1 MRRGMRYAIE
11 SPARTCDHRPL
22 HSPARRAPPE
32 NPSVVA
38 NRIDDGIR
46 YEFAE
51 RPETGDTREVAPGIH
66 WLRMPLP
73 FSLGHINLWLLEED
87 DGWTIV
93 DTGVFTDVTLGVW
106 ERTFGSVMRSIPA
119 NRVLATHL
127 HPDHAGCAGWL
138 CARFGV
144 ELWMPR
150 EEYLLCRV
158 LVADTGRPTPDV
170 GKRFYAAA
178 GFVPEAMDYYQ
189 KMFGLFGKY
198 VAPLPEAYRR
208 LKDGDRI
215 SIGGRDW
222 EVIVGRGHSPEH
234 ACLFCPAEELL
245 ISGDQLLPTISSNV
259 SVYPTEPA
267 ANPLADWLTS
277 LRSMQSRLPADV
289 LVLPAHGKPFRGAH
303 RRLEVLID
311 DHLEGL
317 ARLEALCREPKRA
330 IDVFPA
336 LFRSRI
342 DDRNLIMAT
351 GEAIAHL
358 NYLLDRDR
366 LAVDT
371 DDAGVRWYRSR
382 H

>member
-1 MRRGMRYAIE
+1 M
-11 SPARTCDHRPL
+11 
-22 HSPARRAPPE
+22 
-32 NPSVVA
+32 VA
-38 NRIDDGIR
+38 NRIDDDIR

-51 RPETGDTREVAPGIH
+51 RPEPGETQEIAPGIH

-87 DGWTIV
+87 EGWAIV
-93 DTGVFTDVTLGVW
+93 DTGVFTDVTRAVW
-106 ERTFGSVMRSIPA
+106 QRIFASVMQSRPA
-119 NRVLATHL
+119 SRIFATHL

-138 CARFGV
+138 CGHFDV

-158 LVADTGRPTPDV
+158 LVADTGRPTPDA

-178 GFVPEAMDYYQ
+178 GFPPEAMDHYQ

-198 VAPLPEAYRR
+198 VAPLPESYRR
-208 LKDGDRI
+208 LKHDDRI
-215 SIGGRDW
+215 TIGGRDW

-234 ACLFCPAEELL
+234 ACLFCPEDGVL

-267 ANPLADWLTS
+267 ANPLADWLES
-277 LRSMQSRLPADV
+277 LQSMQDRLPADT

-303 RRLEVLID
+303 TRLQALID
-311 DHLEGL
+311 EHLHGL
-317 ARLEALCREPKRA
+317 ADLEALCGEPKRA
-330 IDVFPA
+330 VDAFPA
-336 LFRSRI
+336 LFRSPI

-358 NYLLDRDR
+358 NYLLQQDR
-366 LAVDT
+366 LTVDT
-371 DDAGVRWYRSR
+371 DDAGVRWYRNNR
-382 H
+382 A